1 MKTPLGW
8 AASRWTLG
16 SRAVRWSTTAA
27 LVVGVLVVLGGG
39 VVRVTASGLGCPT
52 APLCDG
58 SSLTPIP
65 ALGIHGIIEFANR
78 LVTVLLIVAVGWAII
93 AIRLHTPWNRS
104 LTRLS
109 WSMFWLVVA
118 NAVLGAFS
126 VNLRLNP
133 WVVVA
138 HFLLAMVFLATA
150 VLTWHRARWAGDRDA
165 VVAPRARML
174 AWALLALTAVLIAVG
189 TIVSG
194 AGPHSG
200 DSSDVQRIDVPWVA
214 VVWVHAI
221 VATLVIV
228 LAIVGI
234 VILRGA
240 ARRRAVT
247 LLVVLLVQW
256 AVGSIQALTGLP
268 AALVA
273 IHLLGAA
280 LVWVGAIRVLLDVDP
295 GLFALRARPAP
306 AQQDRR
312 ATPAVTES
320 SL

>member
-16 SRAVRWSTTAA
+16 SRALRWSTTAA

-93 AIRLHTPWNRS
+93 AIRLQRPRNRS
-104 LTRLS
+104 LSRLS

-150 VLTWHRARWAGDRDA
+150 VLTWHRARWAGDRDTS
-165 VVAPRARML
+165 VSLRARAL
-174 AWALLALTAVLIAVG
+174 AWALLVLTAALITVG

-200 DSSDVQRIDVPWVA
+200 DSSDVPRIGVPWVA
-214 VVWVHAI
+214 VVWVHAVI
-221 VATLVIV
+221 ATLVIA
-228 LAIVGI
+228 LAIVAII
-234 VILRGA
+234 VLRGA
-240 ARRRAVT
+240 ARRRAIT
-247 LLVVLLVQW
+247 LLVLLLAQW

-295 GLFALRARPAP
+295 GLFALGMRSAS
-306 AQQDRR
+306 AQD
-312 ATPAVTES
+312 ASLDTPAVTEP

>member
-1 MKTPLGW
+1 M
-8 AASRWTLG
+8 
-16 SRAVRWSTTAA
+16 
-27 LVVGVLVVLGGG
+27 
-39 VVRVTASGLGCPT
+39 RVTASGLGCPT

-65 ALGIHGIIEFANR
+65 ALGIHGVIEFANR

-93 AIRLHTPWNRS
+93 AIRLQRPWNRPLS
-104 LTRLS
+104 RLS

-126 VNLRLNP
+126 VNLGLNP

-150 VLTWHRARWAGDRDA
+150 VLTWHRARWAGDRDDI
-165 VVAPRARML
+165 VAPRARVL
-174 AWALLALTAVLIAVG
+174 AWALLALTAVLIVVG
-189 TIVSG
+189 TLVSG

-200 DSSDVQRIDVPWVA
+200 DSSDVQRIGVPWIT

-221 VATLVIV
+221 VATLVIGLTV
-228 LAIVGI
+228 VTIV
-234 VILRGA
+234 VLRGA

-247 LLVVLLVQW
+247 LLVVLLTQW

-280 LVWVGAIRVLLDVDP
+280 LVWVGVIRVVLDTEP
-295 GLFALRARPAP
+295 GLFALQARAKQTVVPTALAGP
-306 AQQDRR
+306 
-312 ATPAVTES
+312 P
-320 SL
+320 L

>member
-1 MKTPLGW
+1 MTTPFSWL
-8 AASRWTLG
+8 ASRVTLG
-16 SRAVRWSTTAA
+16 ARSLRWSTTAA

-65 ALGIHGIIEFANR
+65 ALGIHGIIEFSNR

-93 AIRLHTPWNRS
+93 AIRLQKPWNRS
-104 LTRLS
+104 LGRLS

-118 NAVLGAFS
+118 NAVIGAFS

-150 VLTWHRARWAGDRDA
+150 TLTWHRSRWNGDRDA
-165 VVAPRARML
+165 SVASPARVL
-174 AWALLALTAVLIAVG
+174 AWALLSLTAVLIAVG
-189 TIVSG
+189 TVVSG

-200 DSSDVQRIDVPWVA
+200 DSSEVQRIGLPWVA
-214 VVWVHAI
+214 VVWVHAV

-228 LAIVGI
+228 LTVIAIGV
-234 VILRGA
+234 LRGP

-256 AVGSIQALTGLP
+256 AVGGIQAVTGLP

-280 LVWVGAIRVLLDVDP
+280 LVWVGAIRVLVDADP
-295 GLFALRARPAP
+295 RLFALHEQP
-306 AQQDRR
+306 
-312 ATPAVTES
+312 ES
-320 SL
+320 SALSESRL